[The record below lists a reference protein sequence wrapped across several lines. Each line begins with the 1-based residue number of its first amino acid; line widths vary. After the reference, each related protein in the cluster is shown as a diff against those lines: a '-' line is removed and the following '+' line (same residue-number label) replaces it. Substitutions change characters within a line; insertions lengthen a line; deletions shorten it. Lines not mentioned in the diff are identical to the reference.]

1 MPALTESTNV
11 PSATPSSK
19 PDAGI
24 TNHAFFFIKPH
35 ANNAAVAALCQKTL
49 AAQKIRVTE
58 EGIITAAEIG
68 NGGLIDKHY
77 GTLAKRAMDVPPLE
91 LPVWDA
97 AKAEA
102 FEKTFGTPHAVAAA
116 GNCLDQLP
124 LSTQGSEPPGW
135 LADGVLINLRAAMAR
150 LPELSAKELETEWRA
165 GPCLKLAPGTYAA
178 QLLAS
183 GLIVINGFYGR
194 CATGHAHSSPSP
206 SRSAA
211 TAPWTSP

>member
-1 MPALTESTNV
+1 MSSGGMRGRFPGHNLLGTETARTRANPTPLLSIACGAL
-11 PSATPSSK
+11 
-19 PDAGI
+19 
-24 TNHAFFFIKPH
+24 
-35 ANNAAVAALCQKTL
+35 
-49 AAQKIRVTE
+49 
-58 EGIITAAEIG
+58 
-68 NGGLIDKHY
+68 
-77 GTLAKRAMDVPPLE
+77 
-91 LPVWDA
+91 
-97 AKAEA
+97 
-102 FEKTFGTPHAVAAA
+102 GTPHAVAAA

-178 QLLAS
+178 QLPAS